1 MIQAQ
6 IEVGIMSLL
15 YTSTLFGKVEEKLGR
30 IWQFEVLNKDVGGLG
45 LIGLRISP

>member
-6 IEVGIMSLL
+6 LEVGIMSLL

-30 IWQFEVLNKDVGGLG
+30 IWQFEVLQGVGGLG
-45 LIGLRISP
+45 LIGLRISL